1 MNSYTFGYRNTQLS
15 RSLNSFYF
23 KGLVVPLLG
32 KYLVF
37 TITMVSISICL
48 TIFIL
53 NIHYRTPELYKPMP
67 RIIHNVFLIYLPK
80 LLLMKT
86 IEEEERTV
94 TELKRRSLLD
104 TGLESIKKLSTIY
117 ETSLTLNKDP
127 VRLLPHNEKPILINI
142 KKVAY
147 ISSSSNNREKRLAK
161 PNKFQI
167 LIKENIFYLTEIINF
182 LENDHKD
189 KMVIQQWR
197 LLANI
202 LDQVTFLLFGSAFLI
217 GTLYIFLQAPSL
229 YYGQFNRS
237 ETNICVV
244 SDEDILS

>member
-1 MNSYTFGYRNTQLS
+1 
-15 RSLNSFYF
+15 
-23 KGLVVPLLG
+23 LVVPLLG

-53 NIHYRTPELYKPMP
+53 NIHYRTPELYSPMP
-67 RIIHNVFLIYLPK
+67 RIIHDIFLIYLPK
-80 LLLMKT
+80 LLFMKT
-86 IEEEERTV
+86 IIEEEKTV
-94 TELKRRSLLD
+94 TELKRLSLLD
-104 TGLESIKKLSTIY
+104 SGVNSIKKLSTIY

-127 VRLLPHNEKPILINI
+127 VHLLPRNQKPFLLDM
-142 KKVAY
+142 KKLKF
-147 ISSSSNNREKRLAK
+147 NKENKRAK
-161 PNKFQI
+161 TNKSHQ
-167 LIKENIFYLTEIINF
+167 LIKENIFYLTEIIRF

-202 LDQVTFLLFGSAFLI
+202 LDQVTFLIFGSAFLI

-229 YYGQFNRS
+229 YYGQFSRS
-237 ETNICVV
+237 ESNICVV
-244 SDEDILS
+244 SDEDIFN